1 MAPIAAHLIRGIP
14 IDSLG
19 DLRDR
24 PLVAKEAKEK
34 VLAKRMGDEIHG
46 HFVYADS
53 FGNSVTN
60 IFAEDIPDQ
69 WEANRI
75 HIGSDLFHVDG
86 LIKTYGEREPGSL
99 VALIG
104 SSGQLELAVV
114 QGNAAQKYGFEYANV
129 PSRIS
134 GKVVSIS
141 ETGDAITDLAH
152 DQLADVPQD
161 DRTSIECGGHTT
173 LGVYPLDHDQP
184 EMTYVAI
191 LGKSGCLELSLIGD
205 SAAKFLGLK
214 VNDEVTIKRFGFW
227 AAYFLVVA
235 SMVGAGILTSSGFTL
250 HDTANPA
257 GLMMIWTLGGILAL
271 CGTVTIAELAT
282 MLPKAGSDYLF
293 VREAYGRE
301 AGIVVGWATFV
312 LGFAAP
318 TAVVARLSANY
329 LSIPVSQVISVG
341 PAEAYLEPLLATAF
355 VVVLM
360 VTHCLGHRES
370 SGIQVL
376 STLVKITLLVGLVV
390 IGLLFGEGDWG
401 HFAASHVPDS
411 NEVFTL
417 GIGLIYVSYAYTG
430 WNAAAYVAGEV
441 RDPERLLPR
450 SLIAGCLSVMGLY
463 LLVNLTYIFALDPQ
477 EMTQRS
483 IPEVIPVAQFAAK
496 EMFGNQVGDVVSVLL
511 GLGMLASVSAYMLSG
526 PRIAFAMAN
535 DG

>member
-1 MAPIAAHLIRGIP
+1 MVEQSPGP
-14 IDSLG
+14 
-19 DLRDR
+19 
-24 PLVAKEAKEK
+24 K
-34 VLAKRMGDEIHG
+34 DET
-46 HFVYADS
+46 S
-53 FGNSVTN
+53 
-60 IFAEDIPDQ
+60 
-69 WEANRI
+69 
-75 HIGSDLFHVDG
+75 
-86 LIKTYGEREPGSL
+86 
-99 VALIG
+99 
-104 SSGQLELAVV
+104 
-114 QGNAAQKYGFEYANV
+114 NV
-129 PSRIS
+129 
-134 GKVVSIS
+134 
-141 ETGDAITDLAH
+141 EH
-152 DQLADVPQD
+152 
-161 DRTSIECGGHTT
+161 
-173 LGVYPLDHDQP
+173 QP
-184 EMTYVAI
+184 R
-191 LGKSGCLELSLIGD
+191 
-205 SAAKFLGLK
+205 
-214 VNDEVTIKRFGFW
+214 RFGFW

-411 NEVFTL
+411 NEFFTL

-483 IPEVIPVAQFAAK
+483 IPEVIPVAQLAAK

-535 DG
+535 DGVFPRFAARLHERRQTPIAAIVVQGLVAIGMVWSGPFLDILNYTAIGLAVISGLVVASIFPLRNREDLPHPYRLPLFPLPPLLYLALMGWIVLSGLMQDWQGIQEGEGLPTTTLSLLTILFGLPVAYVLERRRRSA

>member
-1 MAPIAAHLIRGIP
+1 MVEQSPGP
-14 IDSLG
+14 
-19 DLRDR
+19 
-24 PLVAKEAKEK
+24 K
-34 VLAKRMGDEIHG
+34 DET
-46 HFVYADS
+46 S
-53 FGNSVTN
+53 
-60 IFAEDIPDQ
+60 
-69 WEANRI
+69 
-75 HIGSDLFHVDG
+75 
-86 LIKTYGEREPGSL
+86 
-99 VALIG
+99 
-104 SSGQLELAVV
+104 
-114 QGNAAQKYGFEYANV
+114 NV
-129 PSRIS
+129 
-134 GKVVSIS
+134 
-141 ETGDAITDLAH
+141 EH
-152 DQLADVPQD
+152 
-161 DRTSIECGGHTT
+161 
-173 LGVYPLDHDQP
+173 QP
-184 EMTYVAI
+184 R
-191 LGKSGCLELSLIGD
+191 
-205 SAAKFLGLK
+205 
-214 VNDEVTIKRFGFW
+214 RFGFW

-411 NEVFTL
+411 NEFFTL

-483 IPEVIPVAQFAAK
+483 IPEVIPVAQLAAK
-496 EMFGNQVGDVVSVLL
+496 QMFGNQVGDVVSVLL

-535 DG
+535 DGVFPRFAARLHERRQTPIAAIVVQGLVAIGMVWSGPFLDILNYTAIGLAVISGLVVASIFPLRNREDLPHPYRLPLFPLPPLLYLALMGWIVLSGLMQDWQGIQDGEGLPTTTLSLLTILFGLPVAYILERRRRSA

>member
-1 MAPIAAHLIRGIP
+1 MVEQPP
-14 IDSLG
+14 C
-19 DLRDR
+19 
-24 PLVAKEAKEK
+24 PE
-34 VLAKRMGDEIHG
+34 DET
-46 HFVYADS
+46 S
-53 FGNSVTN
+53 
-60 IFAEDIPDQ
+60 
-69 WEANRI
+69 
-75 HIGSDLFHVDG
+75 
-86 LIKTYGEREPGSL
+86 
-99 VALIG
+99 
-104 SSGQLELAVV
+104 
-114 QGNAAQKYGFEYANV
+114 NV
-129 PSRIS
+129 
-134 GKVVSIS
+134 
-141 ETGDAITDLAH
+141 EH
-152 DQLADVPQD
+152 
-161 DRTSIECGGHTT
+161 
-173 LGVYPLDHDQP
+173 QP
-184 EMTYVAI
+184 R
-191 LGKSGCLELSLIGD
+191 
-205 SAAKFLGLK
+205 
-214 VNDEVTIKRFGFW
+214 RFGFW

-483 IPEVIPVAQFAAK
+483 IPEVIPVAQLAAK

-535 DG
+535 DGVFPRFAARLHESRQTPIAAIVVQGLVAIGMVWSGPFLDILNYTAIGLAVISGLVVASIFPLRNREDLPHPYRLPLFPLPPLLYLALMGWIVLSGLMQDWQGIQEGEGLPTTTLSLLTILFGLPVAYVLERRRRSA

>member
-1 MAPIAAHLIRGIP
+1 MVEQSPGP
-14 IDSLG
+14 
-19 DLRDR
+19 
-24 PLVAKEAKEK
+24 E
-34 VLAKRMGDEIHG
+34 DET
-46 HFVYADS
+46 S
-53 FGNSVTN
+53 N
-60 IFAEDIPDQ
+60 
-69 WEANRI
+69 
-75 HIGSDLFHVDG
+75 
-86 LIKTYGEREPGSL
+86 
-99 VALIG
+99 
-104 SSGQLELAVV
+104 
-114 QGNAAQKYGFEYANV
+114 FE
-129 PSRIS
+129 
-134 GKVVSIS
+134 
-141 ETGDAITDLAH
+141 H
-152 DQLADVPQD
+152 
-161 DRTSIECGGHTT
+161 
-173 LGVYPLDHDQP
+173 QP
-184 EMTYVAI
+184 R
-191 LGKSGCLELSLIGD
+191 
-205 SAAKFLGLK
+205 
-214 VNDEVTIKRFGFW
+214 RFGFW

-411 NEVFTL
+411 NEFFTL

-483 IPEVIPVAQFAAK
+483 IPEVIPVAQLAAK

-535 DG
+535 DGVFPRFAARLHERRQTPIAAIVVQGLVAIGMVWSGPFLDILNYTAIGLAVISGLVVASIFPLRNREDLPHPYRLPLFPLPPLLYLALMGWIVLSGLMQDWQGIQEGEGLPTTTLSLLTILFGLPVAYVLERRRRSA

>member
-1 MAPIAAHLIRGIP
+1 MVEQPPGP
-14 IDSLG
+14 
-19 DLRDR
+19 
-24 PLVAKEAKEK
+24 K
-34 VLAKRMGDEIHG
+34 DET
-46 HFVYADS
+46 S
-53 FGNSVTN
+53 
-60 IFAEDIPDQ
+60 
-69 WEANRI
+69 
-75 HIGSDLFHVDG
+75 
-86 LIKTYGEREPGSL
+86 
-99 VALIG
+99 
-104 SSGQLELAVV
+104 
-114 QGNAAQKYGFEYANV
+114 NV
-129 PSRIS
+129 
-134 GKVVSIS
+134 
-141 ETGDAITDLAH
+141 EH
-152 DQLADVPQD
+152 
-161 DRTSIECGGHTT
+161 
-173 LGVYPLDHDQP
+173 QP
-184 EMTYVAI
+184 R
-191 LGKSGCLELSLIGD
+191 
-205 SAAKFLGLK
+205 
-214 VNDEVTIKRFGFW
+214 RFGFW

-483 IPEVIPVAQFAAK
+483 IPEVIPVAQLAAK

-535 DG
+535 DGVFPRFAARLHERRQTPIAAIVVQGLVAIGMVWSGPFLDILNYTAIGLAVISGLVVASIFPLRNREDLPHPYRLPLFPLPPLLYLALMGWIVLSGLMQDWHGIQEGEGLPTTTLSLLTILFGLPVAYVLERRRRSA